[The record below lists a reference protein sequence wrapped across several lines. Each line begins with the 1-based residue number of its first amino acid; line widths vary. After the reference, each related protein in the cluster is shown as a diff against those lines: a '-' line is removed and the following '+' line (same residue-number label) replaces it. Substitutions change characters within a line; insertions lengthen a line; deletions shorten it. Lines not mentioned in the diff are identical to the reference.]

1 MIITK
6 EQISQCIS
14 ALRLPLAIAV
24 VMIHSQISGYSS
36 AVFIHS
42 LQNIIFLAVP
52 CFFIISGYNFSKSKK
67 NYKDRI
73 KNRLKTIL
81 LPYIIWNLIAYMVS
95 MRYRGFYLPN
105 WNILIANPINFPLW
119 YLRDLFILCL
129 LYPYI
134 SWLAS
139 KIKGILFI
147 LLAFFLC
154 YEEFIFPFIGLRYN
168 SILFFGIGV
177 LFNMYID
184 KDKLF
189 IPKLLEYSIYIITI
203 ILFVITVYYREYFNV
218 DQYRYIIYLIFG
230 CATIFLLLIKKI
242 SHLNQYYYQLG
253 NLSFFIFASHTVLI
267 NGTIKY
273 LFSKFQISAEIKIFL
288 ITIFTT
294 LTCILLFYALK
305 TLFPAILKVLNGG
318 KI

>member
-14 ALRLPLAIAV
+14 ALRFPLAIAV

-36 AVFIHS
+36 AIFIHS

-67 NYKDRI
+67 QYKEKI

-81 LPYIIWNLIAYMVS
+81 LPYILWNLIAYMVS
-95 MRYRGFYLPN
+95 MRYQGFYLPN
-105 WNILIANPINFPLW
+105 WNIFIKTPINFPLW

-129 LYPYI
+129 LHPCI

-154 YEEFIFPFIGLRYN
+154 YEEFILPFFGLRYN

-177 LFNMYID
+177 LFNIYIN
-184 KDKLF
+184 KDKIF
-189 IPKLLEYSIYIITI
+189 ISKPLEYSIYIITI
-203 ILFVITVYYREYFNV
+203 ALFIITVYYREYFNV
-218 DQYRYIIYLIFG
+218 DQCRYIIYLIFG
-230 CATIFLLLIKKI
+230 CATTFLLLIKKA
-242 SHLNQYYYQLG
+242 SHLHQYYYQLG
-253 NLSFFIFASHTVLI
+253 NLSFFIFVSHTVLI